1 MNSRCWKTLF
11 SACNA
16 HSSRFCLSW
25 KIPLIL
31 SFDPFIELVLDFDI
45 FGLKNFRTPK
55 IPIRPI
61 IRPKQ
66 RLEYDSSSKSSS
78 LSKQQWNQI
87 HNSWIKQGNVV
98 TVSFPKETIKFEAF
112 LICYMI
118 FTQISTCSQ
127 SNNFASS
134 INFLAPSTASRS
146 AASFPISPLW
156 PLTWTKT
163 VSIAI
168 RSSSISEKTS

>member
-1 MNSRCWKTLF
+1 MNSRCWKTLL

-45 FGLKNFRTPK
+45 FGLKNFRIAK
-55 IPIRPI
+55 IPTRPI
-61 IRPKQ
+61 KRPKQ

-78 LSKQQWNQI
+78 LSKQQWNQV
-87 HNSWIKQGNVV
+87 HNFWIKPGNVV
-98 TVSFPKETIKFEAF
+98 TVLLPKKTSKFEASSNCWMSF
-112 LICYMI
+112 LQI
-118 FTQISTCSQ
+118 FSH

-134 INFLAPSTASRS
+134 MNFLAPSTASRS

-163 VSIAI
+163 VSIVF
-168 RSSSISEKTS
+168 RSSSISVKTS